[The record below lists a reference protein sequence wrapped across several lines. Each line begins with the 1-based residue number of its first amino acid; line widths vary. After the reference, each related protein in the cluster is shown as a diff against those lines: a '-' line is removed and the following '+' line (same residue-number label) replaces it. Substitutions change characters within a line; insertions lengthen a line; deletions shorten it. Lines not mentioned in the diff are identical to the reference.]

1 MNPQK
6 RFRET
11 TYRKRLRVENFT
23 NTIEISVKNLHSKKI
38 RLSLFT
44 NNYLTTKPMRRK
56 VTLKQIAKELDV
68 SISTVS
74 KSLRDSPEISEDT
87 RLKVQAFAKLYNY
100 KPNLIALSL
109 KNKKTKTIGIIIPE
123 IVHHFFAT
131 VISGIEHVA
140 NENGYNVIVT
150 LSDESFDKEVINM
163 EMLANGSIDG
173 FIMSLSKETQH
184 KKDFHH
190 ITEVINQGMPVVMFD
205 RVTNDILC
213 DKVIIDDN
221 LAAYE
226 AVQSLIDNG
235 FKKIALI
242 TTVDYVSVGKLRTDG
257 YIKALKTNNIEINP
271 ELIIKIEDIDNCEFQ
286 IEELVSNKELDA
298 IFAVNELFAV
308 TAIKAAKKTN
318 MKVPEDISIIGF
330 TDGIISKYSSPSITT
345 VSQNGIKMGGKAAK
359 MLIDRLEAE
368 QEDDEHYKTEVIETH
383 LVVRESTPTL

>member
-1 MNPQK
+1 MK
-6 RFRET
+6 
-11 TYRKRLRVENFT
+11 
-23 NTIEISVKNLHSKKI
+23 
-38 RLSLFT
+38 
-44 NNYLTTKPMRRK
+44 RK

-87 RLKVQAFAKLYNY
+87 RQKVQAFAKLYNY

-109 KNKKTKTIGIIIPE
+109 KNRKTKTIGIIIPE

-140 NENGYNVIVT
+140 NEHGYNVMVC

-173 FIMSLSKETQH
+173 FILSLSKETQH

-221 LAAYE
+221 LAAFN
-226 AVQSLIDNG
+226 AVQQLINKD

-257 YIKALKTNNIEINP
+257 YIKALKNNDRKVDDN
-271 ELIIKIEDIDNCEFQ
+271 LILKIEDIEHCDEP
-286 IEELVSNKELDA
+286 IEALLANHDLDA
-298 IFAVNELFAV
+298 VFAVNELFAV
-308 TAIKAAKKTN
+308 TAIKAAKKLGK
-318 MKVPEDISIIGF
+318 KVPEDLSVIGF

-345 VSQNGIKMGGKAAK
+345 VSQNGIKMGGKAAQ
-359 MLIDRLEAE
+359 MLIDRLES
-368 QEDDEHYKTEVIETH
+368 EDEEEEHYKTEVIETH
-383 LVVRESTPTL
+383 LVLRESTPTL

>member
-1 MNPQK
+1 MK
-6 RFRET
+6 
-11 TYRKRLRVENFT
+11 
-23 NTIEISVKNLHSKKI
+23 
-38 RLSLFT
+38 
-44 NNYLTTKPMRRK
+44 RK
-56 VTLKQIAKELDV
+56 VTLKQIARELDV

-87 RLKVQAFAKLYNY
+87 RQKVQAFAKLYNY

-140 NENGYNVIVT
+140 NEHGYNVIVC

-173 FIMSLSKETQH
+173 FIMSLSKETQQ
-184 KKDFHH
+184 KRDFHH
-190 ITEVINQGMPVVMFD
+190 ISEVINQGMPVVMFD

-221 LAAYE
+221 LAAFD
-226 AVQSLIDNG
+226 ASQSLIDKG

-242 TTVDYVSVGKLRTDG
+242 TTVDYVSVGKLRTEG
-257 YIKALKTNNIEINP
+257 YLKALRSNERIQNP
-271 ELIIKIEDIDNCEFQ
+271 NLIIKIEDIENCEGP
-286 IEELVSNKELDA
+286 IEMLIQSERPDA

-308 TAIKAAKKTN
+308 TAIKMARKLG
-318 MKVPEDISIIGF
+318 MDVPNDISIIGF

-345 VSQNGIKMGGKAAK
+345 VSQNGIKMGGKAAT
-359 MLIDRLEAE
+359 MLIDRLEAPE
-368 QEDDEHYKTEVIETH
+368 EDDEQYRTEVIETH
-383 LVVRESTPTL
+383 LVLRESTPVL